1 MGEKIIKK
9 KRNNKQTKKERKPK
23 PKTEHITTKTRTLLK
38 VCNINVIVV
47 LSVSNDYLI
56 SLDSKFEIENDN
68 KISKLPISN
77 NICY

>member
-1 MGEKIIKK
+1 MGGKIIK

-23 PKTEHITTKTRTLLK
+23 PKTEHITTKTRTLLN